1 MTIAELH
8 VTKMFGHWALV
19 GHLNLTSE
27 STCIGDLVIVAVLP
41 FDFSPGL
48 KRELTLPFRSML
60 YSVHVEKLC
69 QDCQ

>member
-1 MTIAELH
+1 M
-8 VTKMFGHWALV
+8 